1 MGRQPVVDKRMFDC
15 AKMLFENGAPNTEV
29 IRYLKLSAKT
39 VQRIKASEDF
49 EDYKRLLAAMALE
62 HKQKYAAK
70 KNEVPQINVPASESI
85 PTKEPPQVQ
94 VIEHRQKV
102 EVVATHYMMEELKR
116 QTELLTLIGNKLTA
130 IMEDLGCLK

>member
-102 EVVATHYMMEELKR
+102 EVVAAHYMMEELKR